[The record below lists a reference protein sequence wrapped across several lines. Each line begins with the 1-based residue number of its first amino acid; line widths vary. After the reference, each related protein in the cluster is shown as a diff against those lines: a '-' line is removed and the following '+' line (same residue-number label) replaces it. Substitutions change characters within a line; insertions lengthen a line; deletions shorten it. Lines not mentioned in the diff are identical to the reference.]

1 VQPTQASHKL
11 AEYICTVGLE
21 VCALLGSKDADL
33 RRRFGIDA
41 QELELGGWN
50 SERNQYCTIVLK
62 RDVAAI
68 KQMIDVRRELRRL
81 PANFPARS
89 V

>member
-1 VQPTQASHKL
+1 
-11 AEYICTVGLE
+11 VGLE
-21 VCALLGSKDADL
+21 VRALLGSKRADL

-50 SERNQYCTIVLK
+50 SERNQYCTIVPK

-68 KQMIDVRRELRRL
+68 KQMIDVRREQQTVV
-81 PANFPARS
+81 S
-89 V
+89 I